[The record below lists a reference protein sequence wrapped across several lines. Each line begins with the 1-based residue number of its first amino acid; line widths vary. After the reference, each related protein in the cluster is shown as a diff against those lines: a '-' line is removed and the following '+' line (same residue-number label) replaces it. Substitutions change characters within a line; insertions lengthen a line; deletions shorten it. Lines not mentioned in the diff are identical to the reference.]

1 MKRPQLKSF
10 RDRNPVT
17 VGLVAAVVV
26 GALVAGALAVGTL
39 GLLEDR
45 YQLRATFE
53 RTGGLGASADV
64 RLAGV
69 PVGVVTD
76 IDPDYQRGHV
86 VVTFEIDRGIDLGPE
101 TTAEI
106 VAATLLGGYYVRL
119 DGPVTEPHLE
129 DLGPDDPRR
138 HVPLERTQGPV
149 SLNQV
154 LDETTGV
161 VSGID
166 VDAANRVLEQLAG
179 AANRNVD
186 QLPELI
192 DSFTT
197 VASAIAE
204 RDSELRRLSSSAAQL
219 TGTLAARDQ
228 QLAALLDTSQRLLA
242 ELAARRD
249 ELSTILDQ
257 GTGAASEMAS
267 LLTTRRAA
275 IDRLIT
281 DIATVSNELADTLP
295 FTNRTL
301 TQARTIFPL
310 LVNTLTPEGGFNV
323 RGEGLVVHPAQL
335 ENVIDVVEDLLDSLG
350 IAP

>member
-1 MKRPQLKSF
+1 MRRPQLKSF
-10 RDRNPVT
+10 RDRNPVA

-45 YQLRATFE
+45 YQLRAPFE
-53 RTGGLGASADV
+53 RTGGLATSADV

-76 IDPDYQRGHV
+76 VEPDFQRGHV
-86 VVTFEIDRGIDLGPE
+86 VVTFEVDRGIELGPE

-119 DGPVTEPHLE
+119 DGPLTEPYLE
-129 DLGPDDPRR
+129 GLDPDDPRR
-138 HVPLERTQGPV
+138 HIPLERSQGPV

-161 VSGID
+161 ASAID
-166 VDAANRVLEQLAG
+166 VEAANRVVEQLAG
-179 AANRNVD
+179 GANRNVD
-186 QLPELI
+186 QLPPLI

-197 VASAIAE
+197 IATAIAE
-204 RDSELRRLSSSAAQL
+204 RDSELRRLSSSAAEL
-219 TGTLAARDQ
+219 TGTLAERDEE
-228 QLAALLDTSQRLLA
+228 LAALLDTSQRMLA

-275 IDRLIT
+275 IDRLIG
-281 DIATVSNELADTLP
+281 DIGTVSNELEDTLP
-295 FTNRTL
+295 ATNRTL
-301 TQARTIFPL
+301 TQARTIFRL
-310 LVNTLTPEGGFNV
+310 LVGTLTPEGGFNV
-323 RGEGLVVHPAQL
+323 RGEGAVMHPAQL
-335 ENVIDVVEDLLDSLG
+335 DNVLDVVDGILDNLG